1 MDNFSEMFFKDVL
14 EYNYTSLTFE
24 DDIGKIMDEEFFI
37 FPLGNNYNTVTDIG
51 ISCMIEECVQTLS
64 FCLII

>member
-1 MDNFSEMFFKDVL
+1 MENFSEMFFKDVL

-37 FPLGNNYNTVTDIG
+37 FPLGNNTNHVKTIWQFLPSTDLG
-51 ISCMIEECVQTLS
+51 KSLLTL
-64 FCLII
+64 